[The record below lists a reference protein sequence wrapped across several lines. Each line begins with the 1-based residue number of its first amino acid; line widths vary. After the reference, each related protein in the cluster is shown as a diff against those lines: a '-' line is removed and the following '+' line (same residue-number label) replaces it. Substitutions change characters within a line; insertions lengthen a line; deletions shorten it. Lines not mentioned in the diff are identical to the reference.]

1 MTRLRSLC
9 RSASTLVFR
18 VSSARNVEGFFV
30 DIHAPASDN
39 IDELRRVA
47 DANGVATGFWD
58 WYGNWVGVSAS
69 TLLKVLGA
77 LGLPLDESSSV
88 GDVHSALRLTE
99 EREWRR
105 TLPPTIVARQGGGYM
120 FPVHVPDGSWVNVQ
134 WVLEDGRKGSC
145 DQVDRYVAP
154 RMIDGELIGC
164 ATFDVPHWLPLGWH
178 RLVATVEGGHVESA
192 TLIIVPNTLSLP
204 LLESSRRVWGVNA
217 QLYSTRSA
225 SSWGIGD
232 ATDLADLAAVCAD
245 KGADFL
251 LINPVHASQPVSPL
265 ETSPYLPVSR
275 RWLNPIYIHPES
287 IEEYA
292 SLPQA
297 SRAAIEQLRDETRQ
311 FATREDLIDRD
322 RSWEAKRKALEAIFA
337 APRSYHRQSQLD
349 RFIERGGSE
358 LSNYALWCALVEREG
373 TIELPEDLA
382 RSSAPRVELER
393 LELADRVDFYQ
404 WCQWVAAQQ
413 LEHAQHVAR
422 EVGMEI
428 GIMADLAVGVHPY
441 GSEKWSRPELFASG
455 MSVGAPPDVYSQ
467 QGQNWSQPP
476 WSPRSLAESG
486 YLPLRD
492 MVRAALAN
500 AGAVRIDHI
509 LGMFRLWW
517 IPDGCAATE
526 GTYVYYDHEA
536 MMGII
541 LLEAQRAGAVVIGED
556 LGVVEPWVRDYLR
569 ERGVLGTSVVWFE
582 KEGGGW
588 PLRPEHYRDRAL
600 AAVNIHDLPPT
611 LGYIRGIQ
619 TTLRS
624 ELGLLTD
631 DIETVRAGDRL
642 ELEQVSARLLE
653 YGCIDGAEPSEREIV
668 EGLYR
673 YVAKTPSKLVVASL
687 VDAVG
692 DVRPQNMPG
701 TGADQYPNWCVP
713 LCDSDGDE
721 VAIEDLPTDERLTSL
736 FALLR
741 GSVN

>member
-1 MTRLRSLC
+1 M
-9 RSASTLVFR
+9 
-18 VSSARNVEGFFV
+18 

-39 IDELRRVA
+39 IDELRRIA

-77 LGLPLDESSSV
+77 LGLPLDESSTV
-88 GDVHSALRLTE
+88 GDVHEAMRLTE

-134 WVLEDGRKGSC
+134 WVLEDGRKGAC
-145 DQVDRYVAP
+145 DQVDRYIAP
-154 RMIDGELIGC
+154 RMIDGELVGR

-204 LLESSRRVWGVNA
+204 LLDSSRRVWGVNA

-232 ATDLADLAAVCAD
+232 ASDLADLAAVCAD

-265 ETSPYLPVSR
+265 ENSPYLPVSR
-275 RWLNPIYIHPES
+275 RWLNPIYIRPES

-322 RSWEAKRKALEAIFA
+322 CSWEAKRKALEAIFA
-337 APRSYHRQSQLD
+337 VPRSYHRQSQLD
-349 RFIERGGSE
+349 CFIERGGSE

-393 LELADRVDFYQ
+393 LELAERVDFYQ
-404 WCQWVAAQQ
+404 WCQWVVAEQ

-476 WSPRSLAESG
+476 WSPRSLADSG

-517 IPDGCAATE
+517 IPDGRAATE

-536 MMGII
+536 MMGVI

-582 KEGGGW
+582 KEGSGW

-642 ELEQVSARLLE
+642 ELEQVGVRLHE
-653 YGCIDGAEPSEREIV
+653 YGCIDGAEPSERETV

-713 LCDSDGDE
+713 LCDSDGEE
-721 VAIEDLPTDERLTSL
+721 VAIEDLPTDDRLTSL

-741 GSVN
+741 GTVH

>member
-1 MTRLRSLC
+1 M
-9 RSASTLVFR
+9 
-18 VSSARNVEGFFV
+18 

-39 IDELRRVA
+39 IDELRRIA

-77 LGLPLDESSSV
+77 LGLPLDESSTV
-88 GDVHSALRLTE
+88 GDVHEALRITD

-105 TLPPTIVARQGGGYM
+105 TLPPTIVARQGGGYL
-120 FPVHVPDGSWVNVQ
+120 FPVDVPDGSWVNVQ
-134 WVLEDGRKGSC
+134 WVLEDGRKGAC
-145 DQVDRYVAP
+145 DQVDRYVPP
-154 RMIDGELIGC
+154 RMIDGELVGR

-217 QLYSTRSA
+217 QLYSTCSA

-232 ATDLADLAAVCAD
+232 AADLADLAAICAD

-275 RWLNPIYIHPES
+275 RWLNPIYIRPEN
-287 IEEYA
+287 IEEFA

-297 SRAAIEQLRDETRQ
+297 SREAIVQLRDGTRQ
-311 FATREDLIDRD
+311 FDSREDLIDRD
-322 RSWEAKRKALEAIFA
+322 CSWEAKRKALELIFA

-349 RFIERGGSE
+349 HFIERGGSE

-373 TIELPEDLA
+373 TIVLPEDLA
-382 RSSAPRVELER
+382 RSSAPRVEMER

-404 WCQWVAAQQ
+404 WCQWVAAEQ

-428 GIMADLAVGVHPY
+428 GIMADLAVGVHGY
-441 GSEKWSRPELFASG
+441 GSEKWSRPELFANG
-455 MSVGAPPDVYSQ
+455 MCVGAPPDVYSQ

-517 IPDGCAATE
+517 IPDGCSATE

-536 MMGII
+536 MMGVI

-642 ELEQVSARLLE
+642 ELEQMNARLLE
-653 YGCIDGAEPSEREIV
+653 YGCVDGAQPSERETV

-673 YVAKTPSKLVVASL
+673 YVAQTPSKLVVASL

-701 TGADQYPNWCVP
+701 TGADLYPNWCVP
-713 LCDSDGDE
+713 LCDSNGDE
-721 VAIEDLPTDERLTSL
+721 VPIEELPTDERLTSL

>member
-1 MTRLRSLC
+1 M
-9 RSASTLVFR
+9 
-18 VSSARNVEGFFV
+18 

-39 IDELRRVA
+39 IDELRRIA

-77 LGLPLDESSSV
+77 LGLPLDESSTV
-88 GDVHSALRLTE
+88 GDVHEAQRLTD

-134 WVLEDGRKGSC
+134 WVLEDGRKGAC
-145 DQVDRYVAP
+145 DQVDRYVPP
-154 RMIDGELIGC
+154 RMIDGELVGR

-232 ATDLADLAAVCAD
+232 AADLADLAAVCAD

-265 ETSPYLPVSR
+265 ENSPYLPVSR
-275 RWLNPIYIHPES
+275 RWLNPIYIRPES

-292 SLPQA
+292 SLPEA
-297 SRAAIEQLRDETRQ
+297 SRVAIKQLSDETRQ
-311 FATREDLIDRD
+311 FAIREDLIDRD
-322 RSWEAKRKALEAIFA
+322 RSWEAKRKALEIIFD

-393 LELADRVDFYQ
+393 LELAERVDFYQ
-404 WCQWVAAQQ
+404 WCQWVVAEQ

-517 IPDGCAATE
+517 IPEGRAATE

-536 MMGII
+536 MMGVI

-642 ELEQVSARLLE
+642 ELEQVGARLHE
-653 YGCIDGAEPSEREIV
+653 YGCIDGAEPSERETV

-713 LCDSDGDE
+713 LCDSDGEE

-736 FALLR
+736 FALLSGTVR
-741 GSVN
+741 

>member
-1 MTRLRSLC
+1 M
-9 RSASTLVFR
+9 
-18 VSSARNVEGFFV
+18 

-39 IDELRRVA
+39 IDELRRIA

-77 LGLPLDESSSV
+77 LGLPLDESSTV
-88 GDVHSALRLTE
+88 GDVHEAQRLTD

-134 WVLEDGRKGSC
+134 WVLEDGRKGTC

-154 RMIDGELIGC
+154 RMIDGELVGR

-232 ATDLADLAAVCAD
+232 AADLADLAAVCAD

-265 ETSPYLPVSR
+265 ENSPYLPVSR
-275 RWLNPIYIHPES
+275 RWLNPIYIRPES

-297 SRAAIEQLRDETRQ
+297 SRAAIKQLSDETRQ
-311 FATREDLIDRD
+311 FAIREDLIDRD
-322 RSWEAKRKALEAIFA
+322 RSWEAKRKALEIIFD

-393 LELADRVDFYQ
+393 LELAERVDFYQ
-404 WCQWVAAQQ
+404 WCQWVAAEQ

-476 WSPRSLAESG
+476 WSPRSLADSG

-517 IPDGCAATE
+517 IPEGRAATE

-536 MMGII
+536 MMGVI

-642 ELEQVSARLLE
+642 ELEQVGARLHE
-653 YGCIDGAEPSEREIV
+653 YGCIDGAEPSERETV

-713 LCDSDGDE
+713 LCDSDGEE

-741 GSVN
+741 GTVR

>member
-1 MTRLRSLC
+1 M
-9 RSASTLVFR
+9 
-18 VSSARNVEGFFV
+18 

-39 IDELRRVA
+39 IDELRRIA

-77 LGLPLDESSSV
+77 LGLPLDESSTV
-88 GDVHSALRLTE
+88 GDVHEAMRLTE

-134 WVLEDGRKGSC
+134 WVLEDGRKGAC
-145 DQVDRYVAP
+145 DQVDRYIAP
-154 RMIDGELIGC
+154 RMIDGELVGR

-232 ATDLADLAAVCAD
+232 AADLADLAAVCAD

-265 ETSPYLPVSR
+265 ENSPYLPVSR
-275 RWLNPIYIHPES
+275 RWLNPIYIRPES

-322 RSWEAKRKALEAIFA
+322 CSWEAKRKALEAIFA
-337 APRSYHRQSQLD
+337 VPRSYHRQSQLD
-349 RFIERGGSE
+349 CFIERGGSE

-393 LELADRVDFYQ
+393 LELAERVDFYQ
-404 WCQWVAAQQ
+404 WCQWVVAEQ

-517 IPDGCAATE
+517 IPDGRAATE

-536 MMGII
+536 MMGVI

-582 KEGGGW
+582 KEGSGW

-642 ELEQVSARLLE
+642 ELEQVGSRLHE
-653 YGCIDGAEPSEREIV
+653 YGCIDGAEPSERETV

-713 LCDSDGDE
+713 LCDSDGEE

-741 GSVN
+741 GTVR

>member
-1 MTRLRSLC
+1 M
-9 RSASTLVFR
+9 
-18 VSSARNVEGFFV
+18 

-39 IDELRRVA
+39 IDELRRIA

-77 LGLPLDESSSV
+77 LGLPLDESSTV
-88 GDVHSALRLTE
+88 GDVHEALRITD

-105 TLPPTIVARQGGGYM
+105 TLPPTIVARQGGGYL

-134 WVLEDGRKGSC
+134 WVLEDGRKGAC
-145 DQVDRYVAP
+145 DQVDRYVPP
-154 RMIDGELIGC
+154 RMIDGELVGR

-232 ATDLADLAAVCAD
+232 AADLADLAAICAD

-275 RWLNPIYIHPES
+275 RWLNPIYIRPEN
-287 IEEYA
+287 IEEFA

-297 SRAAIEQLRDETRQ
+297 SREAIVQLRDGTRQ
-311 FATREDLIDRD
+311 FDSREDLIDRD
-322 RSWEAKRKALEAIFA
+322 CSWEAKRKALELIFA

-349 RFIERGGSE
+349 HFIERGGSE

-382 RSSAPRVELER
+382 RSSAPRVEMER

-404 WCQWVAAQQ
+404 WCQWVAAEQ

-428 GIMADLAVGVHPY
+428 GIMADLAVGVHGY
-441 GSEKWSRPELFASG
+441 GSEKWSRPELFANG
-455 MSVGAPPDVYSQ
+455 MCVGAPPDVYSQ

-517 IPDGCAATE
+517 IPEGCSATE

-536 MMGII
+536 MMGVI

-582 KEGGGW
+582 KEGSGW

-642 ELEQVSARLLE
+642 ELEQVNVRLLE
-653 YGCIDGAEPSEREIV
+653 YGCIDGAEPSERETV

-673 YVAKTPSKLVVASL
+673 YVARTPSKLVVASL

-721 VAIEDLPTDERLTSL
+721 VAIEELPTDERLTSL

>member
-1 MTRLRSLC
+1 M
-9 RSASTLVFR
+9 
-18 VSSARNVEGFFV
+18 

-39 IDELRRVA
+39 IDELRRIA

-77 LGLPLDESSSV
+77 LGLPLDESSTV
-88 GDVHSALRLTE
+88 GDVHEAQRLTE

-134 WVLEDGRKGSC
+134 WVLEDGRKGAC
-145 DQVDRYVAP
+145 DQVDRYVPP
-154 RMIDGELIGC
+154 RMIDGELVGR

-265 ETSPYLPVSR
+265 ENSPYLPVSR
-275 RWLNPIYIHPES
+275 RWLNPIYIRPES

-292 SLPQA
+292 SMPEGW
-297 SRAAIEQLRDETRQ
+297 REDIELFRDETRQ
-311 FATREDLIDRD
+311 FAIREDLIDRD
-322 RSWEAKRKALEAIFA
+322 RSWEAKRKALEVIFA

-393 LELADRVDFYQ
+393 LELAERVDFYQ
-404 WCQWVAAQQ
+404 WCQWVAAEQ

-428 GIMADLAVGVHPY
+428 GIMADLAVGVHGY

-517 IPDGCAATE
+517 IPEGCAATE

-536 MMGII
+536 MMGVI

-642 ELEQVSARLLE
+642 ELEQINARLLE
-653 YGCIDGAEPSEREIV
+653 YGCVDGAQPSERETV

-673 YVAKTPSKLVVASL
+673 YVARTPSKLVVASL

-721 VAIEDLPTDERLTSL
+721 VAIEELPTDERLTSL

>member
-9 RSASTLVFR
+9 RSASALVFR

-77 LGLPLDESSSV
+77 LGLPLDESSTV
-88 GDVHSALRLTE
+88 GDVHEAQRLTE

-134 WVLEDGRKGSC
+134 WVLEDGRKGPC

-154 RMIDGELIGC
+154 RMIDGELVGR

-232 ATDLADLAAVCAD
+232 AADLADLAAVCAD

-251 LINPVHASQPVSPL
+251 LVNPVHASQPVSPL

-275 RWLNPIYIHPES
+275 RWLNPIYIRPES

-297 SRAAIEQLRDETRQ
+297 SRVTIEQLRDETRQ
-311 FATREDLIDRD
+311 FATRDDLIDRD
-322 RSWEAKRKALEAIFA
+322 CSWEAKSKALEIIFA

-404 WCQWVAAQQ
+404 WCQWVAAEQ

-517 IPDGCAATE
+517 IPDGGAATE

-536 MMGII
+536 MMGVI

>member
-1 MTRLRSLC
+1 M
-9 RSASTLVFR
+9 
-18 VSSARNVEGFFV
+18 

-77 LGLPLDESSSV
+77 LGLPLDESSTV
-88 GDVHSALRLTE
+88 GDVHEAQRLTE

-134 WVLEDGRKGSC
+134 WVLEDGRKGPC

-154 RMIDGELIGC
+154 RMIDGELVGR

-232 ATDLADLAAVCAD
+232 AADLADLAAVCAD

-251 LINPVHASQPVSPL
+251 LVNPVHASQPVSPL

-275 RWLNPIYIHPES
+275 RWLNPIYIRPES

-297 SRAAIEQLRDETRQ
+297 SRVTIEQLRDETRQ
-311 FATREDLIDRD
+311 FATRDDLIDRD
-322 RSWEAKRKALEAIFA
+322 CSWEAKSKALEIIFA

-536 MMGII
+536 MMGVI

>member
-1 MTRLRSLC
+1 M
-9 RSASTLVFR
+9 
-18 VSSARNVEGFFV
+18 

-39 IDELRRVA
+39 IDELRRIA

-77 LGLPLDESSSV
+77 LGLPLDESSTV
-88 GDVHSALRLTE
+88 GDVHEAMRLTE

-134 WVLEDGRKGSC
+134 WVLEDGRKGAC

-154 RMIDGELIGC
+154 RMIDGELVGR

-232 ATDLADLAAVCAD
+232 ASDLADLAAVCAD

-265 ETSPYLPVSR
+265 ENSPYLPVSR
-275 RWLNPIYIHPES
+275 RWLNPIYIRPES

-337 APRSYHRQSQLD
+337 VPRSYHRQSQLD
-349 RFIERGGSE
+349 CFIERGGSE

-393 LELADRVDFYQ
+393 LELAERVDFYQ
-404 WCQWVAAQQ
+404 WCQWVVAEQ

-517 IPDGCAATE
+517 IPEGRAATE

-536 MMGII
+536 MMGVI

-582 KEGGGW
+582 KEGSGW

-642 ELEQVSARLLE
+642 ELEQVGVRLHE
-653 YGCIDGAEPSEREIV
+653 YGCIDGAEPSERETV

-713 LCDSDGDE
+713 LCDSDGEE
-721 VAIEDLPTDERLTSL
+721 VAIEDLPTDDRLTSL

-741 GSVN
+741 GTVH

>member
-1 MTRLRSLC
+1 M
-9 RSASTLVFR
+9 
-18 VSSARNVEGFFV
+18 

-39 IDELRRVA
+39 IDELRRIA

-77 LGLPLDESSSV
+77 LGLPLDESSTV
-88 GDVHSALRLTE
+88 GDVHEAQRLTD

-145 DQVDRYVAP
+145 DQVDRYVPP
-154 RMIDGELIGC
+154 RMIDGELVGR

-178 RLVATVEGGHVESA
+178 RLVATVEGGHVEST

-232 ATDLADLAAVCAD
+232 AADLADLAAVCAD

-275 RWLNPIYIHPES
+275 RWLNPIYIRPES

-297 SRAAIEQLRDETRQ
+297 SRVTIEQLRDETRQ
-311 FATREDLIDRD
+311 FAIREDLIDRD
-322 RSWEAKRKALEAIFA
+322 RSWEAKRKALEIIFD

-404 WCQWVAAQQ
+404 WCQWVVAEQ

-517 IPDGCAATE
+517 IPDGRAATE

-536 MMGII
+536 MMGVI

-631 DIETVRAGDRL
+631 DIEKVRAGDRL
-642 ELEQVSARLLE
+642 ELEQVSARLHE
-653 YGCIDGAEPSEREIV
+653 YGCIDGAEPSERETV

-713 LCDSDGDE
+713 LCDSDGEE

-736 FALLR
+736 FALLNGTVR
-741 GSVN
+741 

>member
-1 MTRLRSLC
+1 M
-9 RSASTLVFR
+9 
-18 VSSARNVEGFFV
+18 

-39 IDELRRVA
+39 IDELRRIA

-77 LGLPLDESSSV
+77 LGLPLDESSTV
-88 GDVHSALRLTE
+88 GDVHEAMRLTE

-134 WVLEDGRKGSC
+134 WVLEDGRKGAC

-154 RMIDGELIGC
+154 RMIDGELVGR

-232 ATDLADLAAVCAD
+232 ASDLADLAAVCAD

-251 LINPVHASQPVSPL
+251 LINPVHASQPVAPL
-265 ETSPYLPVSR
+265 ENSPYLPVSR
-275 RWLNPIYIHPES
+275 RWLNPIYIRPES

-297 SRAAIEQLRDETRQ
+297 SRVTIEQLRDETRQ
-311 FATREDLIDRD
+311 FAIREDLIDRD
-322 RSWEAKRKALEAIFA
+322 RSWEAKRKALEAIFD

-393 LELADRVDFYQ
+393 LELAERVDFYQ
-404 WCQWVAAQQ
+404 WCQWIAAEQ

-476 WSPRSLAESG
+476 WSPRSLADSG

-517 IPDGCAATE
+517 IPEGRAATE

-536 MMGII
+536 MMGVI
-541 LLEAQRAGAVVIGED
+541 LLEAQRAGAIVIGED

-582 KEGGGW
+582 KEGSGW

-642 ELEQVSARLLE
+642 ELEQMGVRLHE
-653 YGCIDGAEPSEREIV
+653 YGCIDGAEPSERETV

-701 TGADQYPNWCVP
+701 TGGDQYPNWCVP
-713 LCDSDGDE
+713 LCDSDGEE
-721 VAIEDLPTDERLTSL
+721 VAIEDLPTDDRLTSL

-741 GSVN
+741 GTVH

>member
-1 MTRLRSLC
+1 M
-9 RSASTLVFR
+9 
-18 VSSARNVEGFFV
+18 

-39 IDELRRVA
+39 IDELRRIA

-77 LGLPLDESSSV
+77 LGLPLDESSTV
-88 GDVHSALRLTE
+88 EDVHEAMRLTE

-134 WVLEDGRKGSC
+134 WVLEDGRKGAC

-154 RMIDGELIGC
+154 RVIDGELVGR

-232 ATDLADLAAVCAD
+232 ASDLADLAAVCAD

-265 ETSPYLPVSR
+265 ENSPYLPVSR
-275 RWLNPIYIHPES
+275 RWLNPIYIRPES

-337 APRSYHRQSQLD
+337 VPRSYHRQSQLD
-349 RFIERGGSE
+349 CFIERGGSE

-393 LELADRVDFYQ
+393 LELAERVDFYQ
-404 WCQWVAAQQ
+404 WCQWVVAEQ

-476 WSPRSLAESG
+476 WSPRSLADSG

-517 IPDGCAATE
+517 IPDGRAATE

-536 MMGII
+536 MMGVI

-582 KEGGGW
+582 KEGSGW

-642 ELEQVSARLLE
+642 ELEQVGVRLHE
-653 YGCIDGAEPSEREIV
+653 YGCIDGAEPSERETV

-713 LCDSDGDE
+713 LCDSDGEE
-721 VAIEDLPTDERLTSL
+721 VAIEDLPTDDRLTSL

-741 GSVN
+741 GTVH

>member
-1 MTRLRSLC
+1 M
-9 RSASTLVFR
+9 
-18 VSSARNVEGFFV
+18 

-77 LGLPLDESSSV
+77 LGLPLDESSTV
-88 GDVHSALRLTE
+88 GDVHEAQRLTE

-134 WVLEDGRKGSC
+134 WVLEDGRKGPC

-154 RMIDGELIGC
+154 RMIDGELVGR

-232 ATDLADLAAVCAD
+232 AADLADLAAVCAD

-251 LINPVHASQPVSPL
+251 LVNPVHASQPVSPL

-275 RWLNPIYIHPES
+275 RWLNPIYIRPES

-297 SRAAIEQLRDETRQ
+297 SRVTIEQLRDETRQ
-311 FATREDLIDRD
+311 FATRDDLIDRD
-322 RSWEAKRKALEAIFA
+322 CSWEAKSKALEIIFA

-428 GIMADLAVGVHPY
+428 GIMADLAVGVHPD

-517 IPDGCAATE
+517 IPDGGAATE

-536 MMGII
+536 MMGVI

-701 TGADQYPNWCVP
+701 TGADLYPNWCVP
-713 LCDSDGDE
+713 LCDSDGEE

>member
-1 MTRLRSLC
+1 M
-9 RSASTLVFR
+9 
-18 VSSARNVEGFFV
+18 

-39 IDELRRVA
+39 IDELRRIA

-77 LGLPLDESSSV
+77 LGLPLDESSTV
-88 GDVHSALRLTE
+88 GDVHEAMRLTE

-134 WVLEDGRKGSC
+134 WVLEDGRKGAC
-145 DQVDRYVAP
+145 DQVDRYIAP
-154 RMIDGELIGC
+154 RMIDGELVGR

-232 ATDLADLAAVCAD
+232 ASDLADLAAVCAD

-265 ETSPYLPVSR
+265 ENSPYLPVSR
-275 RWLNPIYIHPES
+275 RWLNPIYIRPES

-337 APRSYHRQSQLD
+337 VPRSYHRQSQLD
-349 RFIERGGSE
+349 CFIERGGSE

-382 RSSAPRVELER
+382 RSSVPRVELER
-393 LELADRVDFYQ
+393 LELAERVDFYQ
-404 WCQWVAAQQ
+404 WCQWVVAEQ

-476 WSPRSLAESG
+476 WSPRSLADSG

-517 IPDGCAATE
+517 IPDGRAATE

-536 MMGII
+536 MMGVI

-582 KEGGGW
+582 KEGSGW

-642 ELEQVSARLLE
+642 ELEQVGVRLHE
-653 YGCIDGAEPSEREIV
+653 YGCIDGAEPSERETV

-713 LCDSDGDE
+713 LCDSDGEE
-721 VAIEDLPTDERLTSL
+721 VAIEDLPTDDRLTSL

-741 GSVN
+741 GTVH

>member
-1 MTRLRSLC
+1 M
-9 RSASTLVFR
+9 
-18 VSSARNVEGFFV
+18 
-30 DIHAPASDN
+30 DIHSPASDN
-39 IDELRRVA
+39 IDQLRRIA

-58 WYGNWVGVSAS
+58 WYGNWVGVGAP

-77 LGLPLDESSSV
+77 LGLPLNESSTV
-88 GDVHSALRLTE
+88 GDVDHAMQLTE

-105 TLPPTIVARQGGGYM
+105 TLPPTIVAREGGGYL

-134 WVLEDGRKGSC
+134 WVLEDGRKGQC
-145 DQVDRYVAP
+145 EQIDRYVPP
-154 RMIDGELIGC
+154 RMIDGQLVGR
-164 ATFDVPHWLPLGWH
+164 ATFDVPHWIPLGWH
-178 RLVATVEGGHVESA
+178 RLVATVEGGRVESA
-192 TLIIVPNTLSLP
+192 TLIVVPNTLSLP
-204 LLESSRRVWGVNA
+204 ILESSRRVWGVNA

-275 RWLNPIYIHPES
+275 RWLNQIYVRPES

-292 SLPQA
+292 ALPQSA
-297 SRAAIEQLRDETRQ
+297 REAIEQLREETRQ
-311 FATREDLIDRD
+311 FASREDLIDRD
-322 RSWEAKRKALEAIFA
+322 RAWEAKRKALEMIFA
-337 APRSYHRQSQLD
+337 VPRSYHRQSQFD
-349 RFIERGGSE
+349 HFVEDGGTE

-373 TIELPEDLA
+373 TIELPEDLE
-382 RSSAPRVELER
+382 RSSSPRVELER
-393 LELADRVDFYQ
+393 LELADRVNFYE
-404 WCQWVAAQQ
+404 WCQWIASEQLAHAQQ
-413 LEHAQHVAR
+413 VAR

-428 GIMADLAVGVHPY
+428 GIMADLAVGVHGH
-441 GSEKWSRPELFASG
+441 GSEKWSRPELFATG
-455 MSVGAPPDVYSQ
+455 MTVGAPPDVYSQ

-486 YLPLRD
+486 YTPLRD

-517 IPDGCAATE
+517 IPEGCPATE

-536 MMGII
+536 MMGVI

-569 ERGVLGTSVVWFE
+569 DRGVLGTSVVWFE
-582 KEGGGW
+582 KDGGGW
-588 PLRPEHYRDRAL
+588 PLRPEHYRERAL

-642 ELEQVSARLLE
+642 ELEQVTARLHE
-653 YGCIDGAEPSEREIV
+653 YGCIDGAEPSEREMV

-673 YVAKTPSKLVVASL
+673 YVGKVPSKLVVASL

-713 LCDSDGDE
+713 LCDSDGEE
-721 VAIEDLPTDERLTSL
+721 VFIEDLPSNERLTSL
-736 FALLR
+736 FGLLTAAVR
-741 GSVN
+741 

>member
-1 MTRLRSLC
+1 M
-9 RSASTLVFR
+9 
-18 VSSARNVEGFFV
+18 

-77 LGLPLDESSSV
+77 LGLPLDESSTV
-88 GDVHSALRLTE
+88 GDVHEAQRLTE

-134 WVLEDGRKGSC
+134 WVLEDGRKGPC

-154 RMIDGELIGC
+154 RMIDGALVGR

-232 ATDLADLAAVCAD
+232 AADLADLAAVCAD

-251 LINPVHASQPVSPL
+251 LVNPVHASQPVSPL

-275 RWLNPIYIHPES
+275 RWLNPIYIRPES

-297 SRAAIEQLRDETRQ
+297 SRVTIEQLRDETRQ
-311 FATREDLIDRD
+311 FATRDDLIDRD
-322 RSWEAKRKALEAIFA
+322 CSWEAKSKALEIIFA

-404 WCQWVAAQQ
+404 WCQWVAAEQ

-536 MMGII
+536 MMGVI

>member
-1 MTRLRSLC
+1 M
-9 RSASTLVFR
+9 
-18 VSSARNVEGFFV
+18 

-39 IDELRRVA
+39 IDELRRIA

-77 LGLPLDESSSV
+77 LGLPLDESSTV
-88 GDVHSALRLTE
+88 GDVHEAQRLTE

-134 WVLEDGRKGSC
+134 WVLEDGRKGPC

-154 RMIDGELIGC
+154 RMIDGELVGR

-232 ATDLADLAAVCAD
+232 AADLADLAAVCAD

-251 LINPVHASQPVSPL
+251 LVNPVHASQPVSPL

-275 RWLNPIYIHPES
+275 RWLNPIYIRPES

-297 SRAAIEQLRDETRQ
+297 SRVTIEQLRDETRQ
-311 FATREDLIDRD
+311 FATRDDLIDRD
-322 RSWEAKRKALEAIFA
+322 CSWEAKSKALEIIFA

-404 WCQWVAAQQ
+404 WCQWVAAEQ

-441 GSEKWSRPELFASG
+441 GSKKWSRPELFASG

-536 MMGII
+536 MMGVI

>member
-1 MTRLRSLC
+1 M
-9 RSASTLVFR
+9 
-18 VSSARNVEGFFV
+18 

-39 IDELRRVA
+39 IDELRRIA

-77 LGLPLDESSSV
+77 LGLPLDESSTV
-88 GDVHSALRLTE
+88 GDVHEAMRLTE

-134 WVLEDGRKGSC
+134 WVLEDGRKGAC

-154 RMIDGELIGC
+154 RMIDGELVGR

-232 ATDLADLAAVCAD
+232 ASDLADLAAVCAD

-265 ETSPYLPVSR
+265 ENSPYLPVSR
-275 RWLNPIYIHPES
+275 RWLNPIYIRPES

-337 APRSYHRQSQLD
+337 VPRSYHRQSQLD
-349 RFIERGGSE
+349 CFIERGGSE

-393 LELADRVDFYQ
+393 LELAERVDFYQ
-404 WCQWVAAQQ
+404 WCQWVVAEQ

-476 WSPRSLAESG
+476 WSPRSLADSG

-517 IPDGCAATE
+517 IPDGRAATE

-536 MMGII
+536 MMGVI

-582 KEGGGW
+582 KEGSGW

-642 ELEQVSARLLE
+642 ELEQVGVRLHE
-653 YGCIDGAEPSEREIV
+653 YGCIDGAEPSERETV

-713 LCDSDGDE
+713 LCDSDGEE
-721 VAIEDLPTDERLTSL
+721 VAIEDLPTDDRLTSL

-741 GSVN
+741 GTVH

>member
-1 MTRLRSLC
+1 M
-9 RSASTLVFR
+9 
-18 VSSARNVEGFFV
+18 

-39 IDELRRVA
+39 IDELRRIA

-77 LGLPLDESSSV
+77 LGLPLDESSTV
-88 GDVHSALRLTE
+88 GDVHEALRITD

-105 TLPPTIVARQGGGYM
+105 TLPPTIVARQGGGYL

-134 WVLEDGRKGSC
+134 WVLEDGRKGAC
-145 DQVDRYVAP
+145 DQVDRYVPP
-154 RMIDGELIGC
+154 RMIDGELVGR

-232 ATDLADLAAVCAD
+232 AADLADLAAICAD

-275 RWLNPIYIHPES
+275 RWLNPIYIRPEN
-287 IEEYA
+287 IEEFA
-292 SLPQA
+292 SLSQA
-297 SRAAIEQLRDETRQ
+297 SREAIEQLRDETRQ
-311 FATREDLIDRD
+311 FDSREDLIDRD
-322 RSWEAKRKALEAIFA
+322 CSWEAKRKALELIFA

-349 RFIERGGSE
+349 HFIERGGSE

-382 RSSAPRVELER
+382 RSSAPRVEMER

-404 WCQWVAAQQ
+404 WCQWVAAEQ

-428 GIMADLAVGVHPY
+428 GIMADLAVGVHGY
-441 GSEKWSRPELFASG
+441 GSEKWSRPELFANG
-455 MSVGAPPDVYSQ
+455 MCVGAPPDVYSQ

-517 IPDGCAATE
+517 IPDGCSATE

-536 MMGII
+536 MMGVI

-642 ELEQVSARLLE
+642 ELEQMNARLLE
-653 YGCIDGAEPSEREIV
+653 YGCVDGAQPSERETV

-673 YVAKTPSKLVVASL
+673 YVAQTPSKLVVASL

-701 TGADQYPNWCVP
+701 TGADLYPNWCVP
-713 LCDSDGDE
+713 LCDSNGDE
-721 VAIEDLPTDERLTSL
+721 VPIEELPTDERLTSL
-736 FALLR
+736 FALLC

>member
-1 MTRLRSLC
+1 M
-9 RSASTLVFR
+9 
-18 VSSARNVEGFFV
+18 

-88 GDVHSALRLTE
+88 GDVHEAQRLTE

-134 WVLEDGRKGSC
+134 WVLEDGRKGPC

-154 RMIDGELIGC
+154 RMIDGELVGR

-232 ATDLADLAAVCAD
+232 AADLADLAAVCAD

-251 LINPVHASQPVSPL
+251 LVNPVHASQPVSPL

-275 RWLNPIYIHPES
+275 RWLNPIYIRPES

-297 SRAAIEQLRDETRQ
+297 SRVTIEQLRDETRQ
-311 FATREDLIDRD
+311 FATRDDLIDRD
-322 RSWEAKRKALEAIFA
+322 CSWEAKSKALEIIFA

-517 IPDGCAATE
+517 IPDGGAATE

-536 MMGII
+536 MMGVI

-701 TGADQYPNWCVP
+701 TGADLYPNWCVP
-713 LCDSDGDE
+713 LCDSDGEE

>member
-1 MTRLRSLC
+1 M
-9 RSASTLVFR
+9 
-18 VSSARNVEGFFV
+18 

-39 IDELRRVA
+39 IDELRRIA

-77 LGLPLDESSSV
+77 LGLPLDESSTV
-88 GDVHSALRLTE
+88 GDVHEAMRLTE

-134 WVLEDGRKGSC
+134 WVLEDGRKGAC
-145 DQVDRYVAP
+145 DQVDRYTAP
-154 RMIDGELIGC
+154 RMIDGELVGR

-204 LLESSRRVWGVNA
+204 LLDSSRRVWGVNA

-232 ATDLADLAAVCAD
+232 ASDLADLAAVCAD

-265 ETSPYLPVSR
+265 ENSPYLPVSR
-275 RWLNPIYIHPES
+275 RWLNPIYIRPES

-322 RSWEAKRKALEAIFA
+322 CSWEAKRKALEAIFA
-337 APRSYHRQSQLD
+337 VPRSYHRQSQLD
-349 RFIERGGSE
+349 CFIERGGSE

-393 LELADRVDFYQ
+393 LELAERVDFYQ
-404 WCQWVAAQQ
+404 WCQWVVAEQ

-476 WSPRSLAESG
+476 WSPRSLADSG

-517 IPDGCAATE
+517 IPDGRAATE

-536 MMGII
+536 MMGVI

-582 KEGGGW
+582 KEGSGW

-642 ELEQVSARLLE
+642 ELEQVGVRLHE
-653 YGCIDGAEPSEREIV
+653 YGCVDGAEPSERETV

-713 LCDSDGDE
+713 LCDSDGEE
-721 VAIEDLPTDERLTSL
+721 VAIEDLPTDDRLTSL

-741 GSVN
+741 GTVR

>member
-1 MTRLRSLC
+1 M
-9 RSASTLVFR
+9 
-18 VSSARNVEGFFV
+18 

-39 IDELRRVA
+39 IDELRRIA

-77 LGLPLDESSSV
+77 LGLPLDESSTV
-88 GDVHSALRLTE
+88 GDVYEAQRLTE

-134 WVLEDGRKGSC
+134 WVLEDGRKGAC
-145 DQVDRYVAP
+145 DQVDRYVPP
-154 RMIDGELIGC
+154 RMIDGELVGR

-232 ATDLADLAAVCAD
+232 AADLADLAAVCAD

-251 LINPVHASQPVSPL
+251 LVNPVHASQPVSPL

-275 RWLNPIYIHPES
+275 RWLNPIYVRPES

-322 RSWEAKRKALEAIFA
+322 RSWEAKRTALELIFA

-404 WCQWVAAQQ
+404 WCQWVAAEQ

-536 MMGII
+536 MMGVI
-541 LLEAQRAGAVVIGED
+541 LLEAQRASAVVIGED

-624 ELGLLTD
+624 ELGLLTA

-642 ELEQVSARLLE
+642 ELEQVNARLLE
-653 YGCIDGAEPSEREIV
+653 YGCVDGAQPSERETV

-673 YVAKTPSKLVVASL
+673 YVAQTPSKLVVASL

-713 LCDSDGDE
+713 LCDSNGDE
-721 VAIEDLPTDERLTSL
+721 VAIEELPTDERLTSL

>member
-1 MTRLRSLC
+1 M
-9 RSASTLVFR
+9 
-18 VSSARNVEGFFV
+18 

-39 IDELRRVA
+39 IDELRRIA

-77 LGLPLDESSSV
+77 LGLPLNESSTV
-88 GDVHSALRLTE
+88 GDVHEAMRLTE

-134 WVLEDGRKGSC
+134 WVLEDGRKGAC

-154 RMIDGELIGC
+154 RMIDGELVGR

-232 ATDLADLAAVCAD
+232 ASDLADLAAVCAD

-265 ETSPYLPVSR
+265 ENSPYLPVSR
-275 RWLNPIYIHPES
+275 RWLNPIYIRPES

-337 APRSYHRQSQLD
+337 VPRSYHRQSQLD

-393 LELADRVDFYQ
+393 LELAERVDFYQ
-404 WCQWVAAQQ
+404 WCQWVVAEQ

-476 WSPRSLAESG
+476 WSPRSLADSG

-517 IPDGCAATE
+517 IPDGRPATE

-536 MMGII
+536 MMGVI

-582 KEGGGW
+582 KEGSGW

-642 ELEQVSARLLE
+642 ELEQVGVRLHE
-653 YGCIDGAEPSEREIV
+653 YGCIDGAEPSERETV

-713 LCDSDGDE
+713 LCDSDGEE
-721 VAIEDLPTDERLTSL
+721 VAIEDLPTDDRLTSL

-741 GSVN
+741 GSVH

>member
-1 MTRLRSLC
+1 M
-9 RSASTLVFR
+9 
-18 VSSARNVEGFFV
+18 

-77 LGLPLDESSSV
+77 LGLPLDESSTV
-88 GDVHSALRLTE
+88 GDVHEAQRLTD

-105 TLPPTIVARQGGGYM
+105 TLPPTIVARQGGGYL

-134 WVLEDGRKGSC
+134 WVLEDGRKGAC
-145 DQVDRYVAP
+145 DQVDRYVPP
-154 RMIDGELIGC
+154 RMIDGELVGR

-232 ATDLADLAAVCAD
+232 AGDLADLAAVCAD

-265 ETSPYLPVSR
+265 ENSPYLPVSR
-275 RWLNPIYIHPES
+275 RWLNPIYIRPES

-292 SLPQA
+292 SLPEA
-297 SRAAIEQLRDETRQ
+297 SRAAIKQLSDETRQ
-311 FATREDLIDRD
+311 FAIREDLIDRD
-322 RSWEAKRKALEAIFA
+322 RSWEAKRKALEIIFD

-393 LELADRVDFYQ
+393 LELAERVDFYQ
-404 WCQWVAAQQ
+404 WCQWVTAEQ

-517 IPDGCAATE
+517 IPEGRAATE

-536 MMGII
+536 MMGVI

-642 ELEQVSARLLE
+642 ELEQVGARLHE
-653 YGCIDGAEPSEREIV
+653 YGCIDGAEPSERETV

-713 LCDSDGDE
+713 LCDSDGEE

-741 GSVN
+741 GTVR

>member
-1 MTRLRSLC
+1 M
-9 RSASTLVFR
+9 
-18 VSSARNVEGFFV
+18 

-39 IDELRRVA
+39 IDELRRIA

-77 LGLPLDESSSV
+77 LGLPLDESSTV
-88 GDVHSALRLTE
+88 GDVHEALRLTE

-134 WVLEDGRKGSC
+134 WVLEDGRKGAC
-145 DQVDRYVAP
+145 DQVDRYIAP
-154 RMIDGELIGC
+154 RMIDGELVGR

-265 ETSPYLPVSR
+265 ENSPYLPVSR
-275 RWLNPIYIHPES
+275 RWLNPIYIRPES

-322 RSWEAKRKALEAIFA
+322 CSWEAKRKALEAIFA
-337 APRSYHRQSQLD
+337 VPRSYHRQSQLD
-349 RFIERGGSE
+349 CFIERGGSE

-393 LELADRVDFYQ
+393 LELAERVDFYQ
-404 WCQWVAAQQ
+404 WCQWVVAEQ

-476 WSPRSLAESG
+476 WSPRSLADSG

-517 IPDGCAATE
+517 IPDGRAATE

-536 MMGII
+536 MMGVI

-582 KEGGGW
+582 KEGSGW

-642 ELEQVSARLLE
+642 ELEQVGVRLHE
-653 YGCIDGAEPSEREIV
+653 YGCIDGAEPSERETV

-713 LCDSDGDE
+713 LCDSDGEE
-721 VAIEDLPTDERLTSL
+721 VAIEDLPTDDRLTSL

-741 GSVN
+741 GTVH

>member
-1 MTRLRSLC
+1 M
-9 RSASTLVFR
+9 
-18 VSSARNVEGFFV
+18 

-39 IDELRRVA
+39 IDELRRIA

-77 LGLPLDESSSV
+77 LGLPLDESSTV
-88 GDVHSALRLTE
+88 GDVHEAMRLTE

-134 WVLEDGRKGSC
+134 WVLEDGRKGAC

-154 RMIDGELIGC
+154 RMIDGELVGR

-232 ATDLADLAAVCAD
+232 AADLADLAAVCAD

-275 RWLNPIYIHPES
+275 RWLNPIYIRPES

-297 SRAAIEQLRDETRQ
+297 SRVTIEQLRDETRQ
-311 FATREDLIDRD
+311 FAIREDLIDRD
-322 RSWEAKRKALEAIFA
+322 RSWEAKRKALEIIFD

-404 WCQWVAAQQ
+404 WCQWIAAEQ

-476 WSPRSLAESG
+476 WSPRSLADSG

-517 IPDGCAATE
+517 IPEGRAATE

-536 MMGII
+536 MMGVI
-541 LLEAQRAGAVVIGED
+541 LLEAQRAGAIVIGED

-582 KEGGGW
+582 KEGSGW

-642 ELEQVSARLLE
+642 ELEQMRQRLHE

-673 YVAKTPSKLVVASL
+673 YVAKTPSKLVVTSL

-701 TGADQYPNWCVP
+701 TGADLYPNWCVP
-713 LCDSDGDE
+713 LCDSDGEE

-741 GSVN
+741 GTVH

>member
-1 MTRLRSLC
+1 M
-9 RSASTLVFR
+9 
-18 VSSARNVEGFFV
+18 

-39 IDELRRVA
+39 IDELRCIA

-77 LGLPLDESSSV
+77 LGLPLDESSTV
-88 GDVHSALRLTE
+88 GDVHEAMRLTE

-134 WVLEDGRKGSC
+134 WVLEDGRKGAC
-145 DQVDRYVAP
+145 DQVDRYVPP
-154 RMIDGELIGC
+154 RMIDGELVGR

-232 ATDLADLAAVCAD
+232 ASDLADLAAVCAD

-251 LINPVHASQPVSPL
+251 LINPVHASQPVPPL
-265 ETSPYLPVSR
+265 ENSPYLPVSR
-275 RWLNPIYIHPES
+275 RWLNPIYIRPES

-322 RSWEAKRKALEAIFA
+322 RSWEAKREALEVIFA

-404 WCQWVAAQQ
+404 WCQWVAAEQ

-517 IPDGCAATE
+517 IPDGRAATE

-536 MMGII
+536 MMGVI

-582 KEGGGW
+582 KEGSGW

-642 ELEQVSARLLE
+642 ELEQVGVRLHE
-653 YGCIDGAEPSEREIV
+653 YGCIDGAEPSERETV

-713 LCDSDGDE
+713 LCDSDGEE
-721 VAIEDLPTDERLTSL
+721 VAIEDLPTDDRLTSL

-741 GSVN
+741 GTVH

>member
-1 MTRLRSLC
+1 M
-9 RSASTLVFR
+9 
-18 VSSARNVEGFFV
+18 

-77 LGLPLDESSSV
+77 LGLPLDESSTV
-88 GDVHSALRLTE
+88 GDVHEAQRLTE

-134 WVLEDGRKGSC
+134 WVLEDGRKGPC

-154 RMIDGELIGC
+154 RMIDGELVGR

-232 ATDLADLAAVCAD
+232 AADLADLAAVCAD

-251 LINPVHASQPVSPL
+251 LVNPVHASQPVSPL

-275 RWLNPIYIHPES
+275 RWLNPIYIRPES

-297 SRAAIEQLRDETRQ
+297 SRVTIEQLRDETRQ
-311 FATREDLIDRD
+311 FATRDDLIDRD
-322 RSWEAKRKALEAIFA
+322 CSWEAKSKALEIIFA

-404 WCQWVAAQQ
+404 WCQWVAAEQ

-536 MMGII
+536 MMGVI

-741 GSVN
+741 GTVR

>member
-1 MTRLRSLC
+1 M
-9 RSASTLVFR
+9 
-18 VSSARNVEGFFV
+18 

-39 IDELRRVA
+39 IDELRRIA

-77 LGLPLDESSSV
+77 LGLPLDESSTV
-88 GDVHSALRLTE
+88 GDVHEAQRLTE

-134 WVLEDGRKGSC
+134 WVLEDGRKGAC
-145 DQVDRYVAP
+145 DQVDRYVPP
-154 RMIDGELIGC
+154 RMIDGELVGR

-232 ATDLADLAAVCAD
+232 AADLADLAAICAD

-275 RWLNPIYIHPES
+275 RWLNPIYIRPEN
-287 IEEYA
+287 IEEFS

-297 SRAAIEQLRDETRQ
+297 SRDAIEQLSDETRQ
-311 FATREDLIDRD
+311 FDSREDLIDRD
-322 RSWEAKRKALEAIFA
+322 CSWEAKRKALELIFA

-349 RFIERGGSE
+349 HFIERGGSE

-404 WCQWVAAQQ
+404 WCQWVVAEQ

-517 IPDGCAATE
+517 IPEGCAATE

-536 MMGII
+536 MMGVI

-642 ELEQVSARLLE
+642 ELEQINARLLE
-653 YGCIDGAEPSEREIV
+653 YGCVDGAQPSERETV

-673 YVAKTPSKLVVASL
+673 YVARTPSKLVVASL

-721 VAIEDLPTDERLTSL
+721 VAIEELPTDERLTSL

>member
-1 MTRLRSLC
+1 M
-9 RSASTLVFR
+9 
-18 VSSARNVEGFFV
+18 

-39 IDELRRVA
+39 IDELRRIA

-58 WYGNWVGVSAS
+58 WYGNWVGISAS
-69 TLLKVLGA
+69 TLLRVLGA
-77 LGLPLDESSSV
+77 LGLPLDESSTV
-88 GDVHSALRLTE
+88 GDVHEALRLTE
-99 EREWRR
+99 EREWRC

-145 DQVDRYVAP
+145 DQVDRYVPP
-154 RMIDGELIGC
+154 RMIDGALVGR

-192 TLIIVPNTLSLP
+192 TLIIVPNTLPLP

-265 ETSPYLPVSR
+265 ENSPYLPVSR
-275 RWLNPIYIHPES
+275 RWLNPIYIRPES

-297 SRAAIEQLRDETRQ
+297 SRVAIEQLSDESRQ
-311 FATREDLIDRD
+311 FAIREDLIDRD
-322 RSWEAKRKALEAIFA
+322 RSWEAKRKALEIIFA

-393 LELADRVDFYQ
+393 LELAERVDFYQ
-404 WCQWVAAQQ
+404 WCQWVVAEQLGHAQQ
-413 LEHAQHVAR
+413 VAR

-428 GIMADLAVGVHPY
+428 GIMADLAVGVHGY

-492 MVRAALAN
+492 MVRAVLAN

-517 IPDGCAATE
+517 IPDGCAPAE

-536 MMGII
+536 MMGVI

-569 ERGVLGTSVVWFE
+569 DRGVLGTSVVWFE

-642 ELEQVSARLLE
+642 ELEQVAARLHE
-653 YGCIDGAEPSEREIV
+653 YGCIDGAEPSERETV

-701 TGADQYPNWCVP
+701 TGADLYPNWCVP
-713 LCDSDGDE
+713 LCDPDGDE

-741 GSVN
+741 GTVC

>member
-1 MTRLRSLC
+1 M
-9 RSASTLVFR
+9 
-18 VSSARNVEGFFV
+18 

-77 LGLPLDESSSV
+77 LGLPLDESSTV
-88 GDVHSALRLTE
+88 GDVHEAQRLTE

-134 WVLEDGRKGSC
+134 WVLEDGRKGPC

-154 RMIDGELIGC
+154 RMIDGELVGR

-232 ATDLADLAAVCAD
+232 AADLADLAAVCAD

-251 LINPVHASQPVSPL
+251 LVNPVHASQPVSPL

-275 RWLNPIYIHPES
+275 RWLNPIYIRPES

-297 SRAAIEQLRDETRQ
+297 SRVTIEQLRDETRQ
-311 FATREDLIDRD
+311 FATRDDLIDRD
-322 RSWEAKRKALEAIFA
+322 CSWEAKSKALEIIFA

-517 IPDGCAATE
+517 IPDGGAATE

-536 MMGII
+536 MMGVI

-701 TGADQYPNWCVP
+701 TGADLYPNWSVP
-713 LCDSDGDE
+713 LCDSDGEE

>member
-1 MTRLRSLC
+1 M
-9 RSASTLVFR
+9 
-18 VSSARNVEGFFV
+18 

-39 IDELRRVA
+39 IDELRRIA

-77 LGLPLDESSSV
+77 LGLPLDESSTV
-88 GDVHSALRLTE
+88 GDVHEALRITD

-105 TLPPTIVARQGGGYM
+105 TLPPTIVARQGGGYL

-134 WVLEDGRKGSC
+134 WVLEDGRKGAC
-145 DQVDRYVAP
+145 DQVDRYVPP
-154 RMIDGELIGC
+154 RMIDGELVGR

-232 ATDLADLAAVCAD
+232 AADLADLAAICAD

-275 RWLNPIYIHPES
+275 RWLNPIYIRPEN
-287 IEEYA
+287 IEEFA
-292 SLPQA
+292 SLSQA
-297 SRAAIEQLRDETRQ
+297 SREAIEQLRDETRQ
-311 FATREDLIDRD
+311 FDSREDLIDRD
-322 RSWEAKRKALEAIFA
+322 CSWEAKRKALELIFA

-349 RFIERGGSE
+349 HFIERGGSE

-382 RSSAPRVELER
+382 RSSAPRVEMER
-393 LELADRVDFYQ
+393 LELADRVAFYQ
-404 WCQWVAAQQ
+404 WCQWVAAEQ

-428 GIMADLAVGVHPY
+428 GIMADLAVGVHGY
-441 GSEKWSRPELFASG
+441 GSEKWSRPELFANG
-455 MSVGAPPDVYSQ
+455 MCVGAPPDVYSQ

-517 IPDGCAATE
+517 IPDGCSATE

-536 MMGII
+536 MMGVI

-642 ELEQVSARLLE
+642 ELEQMNARLLE
-653 YGCIDGAEPSEREIV
+653 YGCVDGAQPSERETV

-673 YVAKTPSKLVVASL
+673 YVAQTPSKLVVASL

-701 TGADQYPNWCVP
+701 TGADLYPNWCVP
-713 LCDSDGDE
+713 LCDSNGDE
-721 VAIEDLPTDERLTSL
+721 VPIEELPTDERLTSL

>member
-1 MTRLRSLC
+1 M
-9 RSASTLVFR
+9 
-18 VSSARNVEGFFV
+18 

-39 IDELRRVA
+39 IDELRRIA

-58 WYGNWVGVSAS
+58 WYGNWVDISAS
-69 TLLKVLGA
+69 TLLRVLGA
-77 LGLPLDESSSV
+77 LGLPLDESSTV
-88 GDVHSALRLTE
+88 GDVHEALRLTE
-99 EREWRR
+99 EREWRC

-145 DQVDRYVAP
+145 DQVDRYVPP
-154 RMIDGELIGC
+154 RMIDGALVGR

-265 ETSPYLPVSR
+265 ENSPYLPVSR
-275 RWLNPIYIHPES
+275 RWLNPIYIRPES

-297 SRAAIEQLRDETRQ
+297 SRVAIEQLSDGSRQ
-311 FATREDLIDRD
+311 FAIREDLIDRD
-322 RSWEAKRKALEAIFA
+322 RSWEAKRKALEIIFA

-393 LELADRVDFYQ
+393 LELAERVDFYQ
-404 WCQWVAAQQ
+404 WCQWVVAEQLGHAQQ
-413 LEHAQHVAR
+413 VAR

-428 GIMADLAVGVHPY
+428 GIMADLAVGVHGY

-492 MVRAALAN
+492 MVRAVLAN

-517 IPDGCAATE
+517 IPDGCVPAE

-536 MMGII
+536 MMGVI

-569 ERGVLGTSVVWFE
+569 DRGVLGTSVVWFE

-600 AAVNIHDLPPT
+600 AAVSIHDLPPT

-642 ELEQVSARLLE
+642 ELEQVAARLHE
-653 YGCIDGAEPSEREIV
+653 YGCIDGAEPSERETV

-701 TGADQYPNWCVP
+701 TGADLYPNWCVP
-713 LCDSDGDE
+713 LCDSDGEE

-741 GSVN
+741 GTVR

>member
-1 MTRLRSLC
+1 M
-9 RSASTLVFR
+9 
-18 VSSARNVEGFFV
+18 

-39 IDELRRVA
+39 IDELRRIA

-77 LGLPLDESSSV
+77 LGLPLDESSTV
-88 GDVHSALRLTE
+88 GDVHEAQRLTD

-145 DQVDRYVAP
+145 DQVDHYVPP
-154 RMIDGELIGC
+154 RMIDGELVGR

-232 ATDLADLAAVCAD
+232 AADLADLAAVCAD

-275 RWLNPIYIHPES
+275 RWLNPIYIRPES

-297 SRAAIEQLRDETRQ
+297 SRVTIEQLADETRQ

-322 RSWEAKRKALEAIFA
+322 RSWEAKRKALEIIFD

-404 WCQWVAAQQ
+404 WCQWIAAEQ

-517 IPDGCAATE
+517 IPDGRAATE

-536 MMGII
+536 MMGVI
-541 LLEAQRAGAVVIGED
+541 LLEAQRAGAIVIGED

-582 KEGGGW
+582 KEGSGW

-642 ELEQVSARLLE
+642 ELEQVGVRLHE
-653 YGCIDGAEPSEREIV
+653 YGCIDGAEPSERETV

-701 TGADQYPNWCVP
+701 TGGDQYPNWCVP
-713 LCDSDGDE
+713 LCDSDGEE
-721 VAIEDLPTDERLTSL
+721 VAIEDLPTDDRLTSL

>member
-1 MTRLRSLC
+1 M
-9 RSASTLVFR
+9 
-18 VSSARNVEGFFV
+18 

-39 IDELRRVA
+39 IDELRRIA

-77 LGLPLDESSSV
+77 LGLPLDESSTV
-88 GDVHSALRLTE
+88 EDVHEAMRLTE

-120 FPVHVPDGSWVNVQ
+120 FPVHVSDGSWVNVQ
-134 WVLEDGRKGSC
+134 WVLEDGRKGAC

-154 RMIDGELIGC
+154 RMIDGELVGR

-232 ATDLADLAAVCAD
+232 ASDLADLAAVCAD

-265 ETSPYLPVSR
+265 ENSPYLPVSR
-275 RWLNPIYIHPES
+275 RWLNPIYIRPES

-337 APRSYHRQSQLD
+337 VPRSYHRQSQLD
-349 RFIERGGSE
+349 CFIERGGSE

-393 LELADRVDFYQ
+393 LELAERVDFYQ
-404 WCQWVAAQQ
+404 WCQWVAAEQ

-476 WSPRSLAESG
+476 WSPRSLADSG

-517 IPDGCAATE
+517 IPDGRAATE

-536 MMGII
+536 MMGVI

-582 KEGGGW
+582 KEGSGW

-642 ELEQVSARLLE
+642 ELEQVGVRLHE
-653 YGCIDGAEPSEREIV
+653 YGCIDGAEPSERETV

-713 LCDSDGDE
+713 LCDSDGEE
-721 VAIEDLPTDERLTSL
+721 VAIEDLPTDDRLTSL

-741 GSVN
+741 GTVH

>member
-1 MTRLRSLC
+1 M
-9 RSASTLVFR
+9 
-18 VSSARNVEGFFV
+18 

-39 IDELRRVA
+39 IDELRRIA
-47 DANGVATGFWD
+47 DANGIATGFWN

-77 LGLPLDESSSV
+77 LGLPLNESSTV
-88 GDVHSALRLTE
+88 GDVYEAQRLTE

-134 WVLEDGRKGSC
+134 WVLEDGRKGAC
-145 DQVDRYVAP
+145 DQVDRYVPP
-154 RMIDGELIGC
+154 RMIDGELVGR
-164 ATFDVPHWLPLGWH
+164 ATFDVPRWLPLGWH

-232 ATDLADLAAVCAD
+232 AADLADLAAVCAD

-251 LINPVHASQPVSPL
+251 LVNPVHASQPVSPL

-275 RWLNPIYIHPES
+275 RWLNPIYIRPES

-297 SRAAIEQLRDETRQ
+297 SRAAIERLSDETRQ

-337 APRSYHRQSQLD
+337 VPRSYHRQSQLD
-349 RFIERGGSE
+349 CFIERGGSE

-393 LELADRVDFYQ
+393 LELAERVDFYQ
-404 WCQWVAAQQ
+404 WCQWVVAEQ

-476 WSPRSLAESG
+476 WSPRSLADSG

-536 MMGII
+536 MMGVI

-642 ELEQVSARLLE
+642 ELEQMGARLHE
-653 YGCIDGAEPSEREIV
+653 YGCIDGAEPSERETV

-701 TGADQYPNWCVP
+701 TGADLYPNWCVP
-713 LCDSDGDE
+713 LCDSDGEE
-721 VAIEDLPTDERLTSL
+721 VPIDDLPTNERLTSL

-741 GSVN
+741 GTVR